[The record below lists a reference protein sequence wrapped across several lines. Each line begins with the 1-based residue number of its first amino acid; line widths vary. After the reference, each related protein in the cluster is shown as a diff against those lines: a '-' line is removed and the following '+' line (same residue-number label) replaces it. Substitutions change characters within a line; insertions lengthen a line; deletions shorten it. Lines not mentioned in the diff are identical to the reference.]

1 MKRMPSD
8 FFPSSSAIR
17 QIIPLAEKRE
27 ALLKKIEDLEKK
39 IAELNAAQATAR
51 RKPET
56 SLLPR
61 ENVRTK
67 PAPAPASEKKEDT
80 TTKILALLK
89 KAGAKGMTVREIAS
103 RLGTKMQNVHVWFS
117 FKGRKLDSLHKV
129 GQAQWVLKA

>member
-27 ALLKKIEDLEKK
+27 ALLKKIGDLEKK
-39 IAELNAAQATAR
+39 IAELNAVQATAR

-56 SLLPR
+56 HSVPR
-61 ENVRTK
+61 EKVRAK
-67 PAPAPASEKKEDT
+67 PAPASEKKEDT